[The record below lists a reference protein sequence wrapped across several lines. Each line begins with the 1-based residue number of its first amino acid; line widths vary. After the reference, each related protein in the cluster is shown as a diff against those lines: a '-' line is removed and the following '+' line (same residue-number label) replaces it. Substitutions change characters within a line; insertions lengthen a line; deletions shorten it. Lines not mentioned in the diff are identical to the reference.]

1 MYHIGMKQMQARLQK
16 ELIHTLYAIL
26 FVRVNSNFIDF
37 LGKFFFPKF
46 PNNFIT
52 IFFLKWSAEMDGKF
66 KRWLFA
72 TVINDGRS

>member
-37 LGKFFFPKF
+37 LGKFYFPKF

-52 IFFLKWSAEMDGKF
+52 IFFLNGQLRWMENLSDGC
-66 KRWLFA
+66 LLL
-72 TVINDGRS
+72 